1 MRGRGTAALWTST
14 LSQLCLQPSFEKET
28 QLKICTIRDREE
40 KEENRKTQ
48 GMHMAVCI
56 YARMVPRSKERD
68 TRYAHGGGY
77 VMTRTHGPKVGGV
90 KIVKIVYDTRSKARG
105 FNPAHL
111 HDGWKPKRDVYLR
124 LTRHCKSGCSCC
136 GIFRIRD
143 TGWCRICVI
152 EEAKV
157 VIGNGQNLHW

>member
-1 MRGRGTAALWTST
+1 MKLAFGRVVDSCIFAVAVHSTPKGGVHMVAAS
-14 LSQLCLQPSFEKET
+14 
-28 QLKICTIRDREE
+28 
-40 KEENRKTQ
+40 
-48 GMHMAVCI
+48 
-56 YARMVPRSKERD
+56 
-68 TRYAHGGGY
+68 Y

-143 TGWCRICVI
+143 TEWYRICVI